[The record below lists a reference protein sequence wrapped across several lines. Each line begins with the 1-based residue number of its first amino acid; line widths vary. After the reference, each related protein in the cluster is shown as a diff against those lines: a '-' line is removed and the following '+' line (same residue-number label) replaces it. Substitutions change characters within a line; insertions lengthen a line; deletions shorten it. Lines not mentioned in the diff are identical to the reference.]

1 MCLAGPALSTAGT
14 ATVSW
19 NPNMESDLSG
29 YKIYYGTA
37 SATYTQVQNVA
48 LTSTPSTPSLTL
60 NSLTDGETYFFAV
73 TAYDLNGNESTF
85 SGEVWKVIGTG
96 TTGGGSSGGGSSGGG
111 SSGGGSSG
119 GGSSGGGGCG
129 TLKNI
134 SSEGGSSLGAMSG
147 QLLINLSALVLVV
160 SLGKLNCLVRRFRYC
175 SPWLH
180 RYTLA

>member
-73 TAYDLNGNESTF
+73 TAYDLNGNESAS

-96 TTGGGSSGGGSSGGG
+96 TTGGG